1 MNNDH
6 HGSLLELYDAILKI
20 DTKSEVKAFF
30 TDLCTPAELK
40 AMQERWK
47 VCQFLD
53 RGDLSYR
60 DIQKATKA
68 SLTTIGRVS
77 RFLKEENYYGYRNIL
92 EKIKKGTNENT

>member
-1 MNNDH
+1 
-6 HGSLLELYDAILKI
+6 
-20 DTKSEVKAFF
+20 
-30 TDLCTPAELK
+30 
-40 AMQERWK
+40 MQERWK

-68 SLTTIGRVS
+68 SLTTIVRVS

>member
-1 MNNDH
+1 MSSKNH
-6 HGSLLELYDAILKI
+6 KILIELYDAILKLTDI
-20 DTKSEVKAFF
+20 SEVEKFF
-30 TDLCTPAELK
+30 ADLCTPSELR

-77 RFLKEENYYGYRNIL
+77 RFLKEENYHGYRTIL
-92 EKIKKGTNENT
+92 KKMEKSENS